1 MSSQDFSE
9 LSMMD
14 LFRLDADSQVQT
26 LDAGLLALERDN
38 QCASQLEACMRAA
51 HSLKGAAV
59 VIGLSAGVEV
69 AHAMEDC
76 FVAAQRGK
84 LRLERGQ
91 IDVLLQGADLLRR
104 IAQTA
109 EAQLGE
115 WTGSRRLEIDVFLN
129 ALREMAAAGT
139 SSPVSAPVAAPAP
152 APARTL
158 APATPPA
165 AAPAPGPAP
174 VAADPAPMPVHVS
187 APAPVVVATPAP
199 APALAMP
206 AAEVGDSGDRVLRVT
221 AEHLNRLLGLAGE
234 SLVESRRLKP
244 FSQSLLRLKRLQNS
258 AVASLD
264 SLRDALPA
272 GVTNDLVTNALAD
285 VRGRLDACSQ
295 LLAQQLVDIDFFDS
309 KSTDLAHRMYGTA
322 LACRMRP
329 FTDGT
334 RAMPRMVREV
344 GRTLGKQVHL
354 EIIGEMTQVDRDIL
368 EQLDAP
374 LGHLLRN
381 AVDHGIED
389 PETRLAAGKPAE
401 GVVRLEAR
409 HSAGRLVITASDDGR
424 GIDVEK
430 IRQAVIERRLT
441 NEETAYKLSEAEVYE
456 FLFLPGFSMKRE
468 VTEISG
474 RGVGLDV
481 VQSLLKKVRGTIRV
495 TSEIGKGSRF
505 QMQLPLTLSVVRTLL
520 VEVGGEPYA
529 FPLAHIMRTMK
540 LPRDSIEV
548 LEGRQY
554 FNLDGRAVGLV
565 GAQQLFGNGEA
576 KVPGEEL
583 AVIVLGDTNTCYGLV
598 TDRFLGERDLVVHP
612 LDKRLGKIRDI
623 AAGSLMEDGSPVLI
637 VDIQD
642 MLRSVEKLVND
653 GRLNKVGR
661 GEDVDQRSAKRRVL
675 VVDDSLT
682 VRELERKLLARAGY
696 EVEIAIDGVDGWN
709 AVRSGEFD
717 LVVTDIDMPR
727 MDGIELVRMIKQD
740 PVLGRLP
747 VMIVSYK
754 DREEDRQ
761 RGLEAGADY
770 YLTKGSFHDDTL
782 QQAVADLI
790 GEAA

>member
-1 MSSQDFSE
+1 MSYPDLSE
-9 LSMMD
+9 MSMMD

-38 QCASQLEACMRAA
+38 QSATQLESCMRAS

-69 AHAMEDC
+69 AHVMEDC

-84 LRLERGQ
+84 LRLGQAQ

-104 IAQTA
+104 ISQTA
-109 EAQLGE
+109 EAELGE
-115 WTGSRRLEIDVFLN
+115 WTDSRRLEIDVFLN
-129 ALREMAAAGT
+129 ALREMVAAGT
-139 SSPVSAPVAAPAP
+139 GGAAEAPVAIAAAKQEIVVPAAPVSVPVPVPAPVTAAATAPAQVQATAPAP
-152 APARTL
+152 AA
-158 APATPPA
+158 
-165 AAPAPGPAP
+165 AP
-174 VAADPAPMPVHVS
+174 VAEASES
-187 APAPVVVATPAP
+187 A
-199 APALAMP
+199 
-206 AAEVGDSGDRVLRVT
+206 DRVLRVT
-221 AEHLNRLLGLAGE
+221 ADHLNRLLGLAGE

-264 SLRDALPA
+264 TLCDSLPA
-272 GVTNDLVTNALAD
+272 AMRTEVMTSALDD
-285 VRGRLDACSQ
+285 VRSRFDACSQ
-295 LLAQQLVDIDFFDS
+295 LLAQQMVDIDLFDS
-309 KSTDLAHRMYGTA
+309 KSSDLAHRMYGSA

-329 FTDGT
+329 FADGV
-334 RAMPRMVREV
+334 RALPRMVRDV

-354 EIIGEMTQVDRDIL
+354 ELIGEMTQVDRDIL

-381 AVDHGIED
+381 AVDHGVED
-389 PETRLAAGKPAE
+389 PETRLAAGKPAG

-409 HSAGRLVITASDDGR
+409 HSAGHLVITASDDGR

-430 IRQAVIERRLT
+430 IRQSVIERRLT
-441 NEETAYKLSEAEVYE
+441 SAETAYKLSDSEVYE
-456 FLFLPGFSMKRE
+456 FLFLPGFSMKQE

-495 TSEIGKGSRF
+495 SSEIGKGSRF

-520 VEVGGEPYA
+520 VEIGGEPYA

-540 LPRDSIEV
+540 LPRESIEV
-548 LEGRQY
+548 IEGRQY
-554 FNLDGRAVGLV
+554 FRFDGKAIGLV
-565 GAQQLFGNGEA
+565 SAQQLFGNGDP
-576 KVPGEEL
+576 KIPGEEL
-583 AVIVLGDTNTCYGLV
+583 AIIILGDSTNSYALV

-623 AAGSLMEDGSPVLI
+623 AAGALMEDGSPLLI
-637 VDIQD
+637 VDIED

-653 GRLNKVGR
+653 GRVNKVGR
-661 GEDVDQRSAKRRVL
+661 GEEGDSRALRRRVL

-682 VRELERKLLARAGY
+682 VRELERKLLNQAGY
-696 EVEIAIDGVDGWN
+696 DVEVAVDGVDGWN
-709 AVRSGEFD
+709 VVRSGEFD

-740 PVLGRLP
+740 PKLGRLP

-790 GEAA
+790 GAAA

>member
-1 MSSQDFSE
+1 MNGQDLSE

-14 LFRLDADSQVQT
+14 LFRLDAESQVLT
-26 LDAGLLALERDN
+26 LDAGLLALERDG
-38 QCASQLEACMRAA
+38 QSAAQLEACMRAA

-59 VIGLSAGVEV
+59 VIGLGAGVEV

-84 LRLERGQ
+84 LQLGQAQ
-91 IDVLLQGADLLRR
+91 IDVLLQGADLLKR

-129 ALREMAAAGT
+129 ALREMVLTGTSEKAAA
-139 SSPVSAPVAAPAP
+139 APIALPAQP
-152 APARTL
+152 QEAL
-158 APATPPA
+158 AVVPPA
-165 AAPAPGPAP
+165 AAPEPVRMAVAAP
-174 VAADPAPMPVHVS
+174 VTLASVPS
-187 APAPVVVATPAP
+187 PAP
-199 APALAMP
+199 ASPPALAAAP
-206 AAEVGDSGDRVLRVT
+206 AHVEDAGDSGDRMLRVT

-244 FSQSLLRLKRLQNS
+244 FSQSLLRMKRLQNS

-264 SLRDALPA
+264 LLRETMPDAMMTEA
-272 GVTNDLVTNALAD
+272 MAMVLAD
-285 VRGRLDACSQ
+285 VRGRMEACSG
-295 LLAQQLVDIDFFDS
+295 LLAQQLVDMDFFDS
-309 KSTDLAHRMYGTA
+309 RSSDLAHRMYNSA

-329 FTDGT
+329 FADGV
-334 RAMPRMVREV
+334 RALPRMVREV

-354 EIIGEMTQVDRDIL
+354 EVIGEMTQVDRDIL
-368 EQLDAP
+368 EQLEAP

-389 PETRLAAGKPAE
+389 PETRLAAGKPAS
-401 GVVRLEAR
+401 GMVRLEAR
-409 HSAGRLVITASDDGR
+409 HSAGRLMICTSDDGR

-441 NEETAYKLSEAEVYE
+441 NEETAYKLSDAEVFE
-456 FLFLPGFSMKRE
+456 FLFLPGFSMKQE

-481 VQSLLKKVRGTIRV
+481 VQSLLKKVRGTVRV
-495 TSEIGKGSRF
+495 SSEIGKGSRF

-520 VEVGGEPYA
+520 VEIGGEPYA
-529 FPLAHIMRTMK
+529 FPLAHIMRTLK
-540 LPRDSIEV
+540 LPRSSIEV

-554 FNLDGRAVGLV
+554 FRLDGKAVGLV
-565 GAQQLFGNGEA
+565 SAQQLFGNGDA
-576 KVPGEEL
+576 KVAGEEL
-583 AVIVLGDTNTCYGLV
+583 AVIVLGDTTNSYALV
-598 TDRFLGERDLVVHP
+598 ADRFLGERELVVHP

-623 AAGSLMEDGSPVLI
+623 AAGSLMEDGSPLLI
-637 VDIQD
+637 VDIED
-642 MLRSVEKLVND
+642 LLRSVEKLVSD
-653 GRLNKVGR
+653 GRLNRVGR
-661 GEDVDQRSAKRRVL
+661 DEEDNHRGSRRRVL

-682 VRELERKLLARAGY
+682 VRELERKLLAQAGY
-696 EVEIAIDGVDGWN
+696 EVEIAVDGVDGWN
-709 AVRSGEFD
+709 AVRSSDFD

-727 MDGIELVRMIKQD
+727 MDGIELVRMIKHD
-740 PVLGRLP
+740 PKLGHLP

-790 GEAA
+790 GAAA

>member
-1 MSSQDFSE
+1 MSGQDLSE

-14 LFRLDADSQVQT
+14 LFRLDAESQVLT
-26 LDAGLLALERDN
+26 LDAGLLALERDG
-38 QCASQLEACMRAA
+38 QSATELEACMRAS

-59 VIGLSAGVEV
+59 VIGLGAGVEV

-84 LRLERGQ
+84 LKLGQAQ
-91 IDVLLQGADLLRR
+91 IDVLLQGADLLKR

-109 EAQLGE
+109 EPQLDE
-115 WTGSRRLEIDVFLN
+115 WTERRRLEIDVFLN
-129 ALREMAAAGT
+129 ALREMVVTGTSETGAAGT
-139 SSPVSAPVAAPAP
+139 MG
-152 APARTL
+152 
-158 APATPPA
+158 PA
-165 AAPAPGPAP
+165 ALPQEKLEAVPAAVVPAP
-174 VAADPAPMPVHVS
+174 VRGSVAVSATLTPVPPPAPTPS
-187 APAPVVVATPAP
+187 PAPTAVPAGLED
-199 APALAMP
+199 A
-206 AAEVGDSGDRVLRVT
+206 GDSGDRMLRVT

-244 FSQSLLRLKRLQNS
+244 FSQSLLRMKRLQSS

-264 SLRDALPA
+264 LLREAMPDRMMTEAMA
-272 GVTNDLVTNALAD
+272 TAFAD
-285 VRGRLDACSQ
+285 VRGRMEACSG
-295 LLAQQLVDIDFFDS
+295 LLAQQLVDMDFFDS
-309 KSTDLAHRMYGTA
+309 RSSDLAHRMYSTA

-329 FTDGT
+329 FADGV
-334 RAMPRMVREV
+334 RALPRMVRDV
-344 GRTLGKQVHL
+344 GRSLGKQVHL
-354 EIIGEMTQVDRDIL
+354 EVIGDMTQVDRDIL
-368 EQLDAP
+368 EQLEAP

-389 PETRLAAGKPAE
+389 PETRLAAGKPAS

-409 HSAGRLVITASDDGR
+409 HSAGRLMISASDDGR

-430 IRQAVIERRLT
+430 VRQAVIERRLT
-441 NEETAYKLSEAEVYE
+441 SEETAYKLSDAEVFE
-456 FLFLPGFSMKRE
+456 FLFLPGFSMKQE

-481 VQSLLKKVRGTIRV
+481 VQSLLKKVRGTVRV
-495 TSEIGKGSRF
+495 SSEIGKGSRF

-520 VEVGGEPYA
+520 VDIGGEPYA
-529 FPLAHIMRTMK
+529 FPLAHIMRTLK
-540 LPRDSIEV
+540 LPRSAIEV
-548 LEGRQY
+548 LEGRQ
-554 FNLDGRAVGLV
+554 FFRLDGQTVGLV
-565 GAQQLFGNGEA
+565 SARQLFGTGDA
-576 KVPGEEL
+576 KVAGEEL
-583 AVIVLGDTNTCYGLV
+583 ALIILGDATSSYALV
-598 TDRFLGERDLVVHP
+598 TDRFLGERELVVHP

-623 AAGSLMEDGSPVLI
+623 AAGSLMEDGSPLLI
-637 VDIQD
+637 VDVED
-642 MLRSVEKLVND
+642 LLRSVEKLVGD
-653 GRLNKVGR
+653 GRLNS
-661 GEDVDQRSAKRRVL
+661 VDRDEESNPRSSRRRVL

-682 VRELERKLLARAGY
+682 VRELERKLLAQAGY
-696 EVEIAIDGVDGWN
+696 EVEIAVDGVDGWN
-709 AVRSGEFD
+709 AVRAGNFD

-740 PVLGRLP
+740 PRIGHLP